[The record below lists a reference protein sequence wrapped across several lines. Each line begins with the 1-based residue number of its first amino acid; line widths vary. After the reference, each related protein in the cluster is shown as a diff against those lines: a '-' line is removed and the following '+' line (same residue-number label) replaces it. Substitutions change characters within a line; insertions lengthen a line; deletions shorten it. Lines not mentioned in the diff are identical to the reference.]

1 MYRSPIFVF
10 LLLFTLYSCTETS
23 KSKATLPTEDT
34 TTTNSVEARKFL
46 DLGMANYAN
55 KKFDSAFYFYNRSK
69 ILYELENDS
78 LMIAYN
84 LVQMAVIQEIFGDYL
99 GSEKN
104 LIEALPYSQ
113 GDLLYQASA
122 YNQLGI
128 SSKQLSNYE
137 DALYYYDK
145 AKSITKDTLPRITIE
160 NNKASVYIQKKEFN
174 TSIKVLEAVIKS
186 DILDTVN
193 VTKAIVLDNLGY
205 SYYKVNRNQEGSNL
219 MNQALTLRKKNNDTY
234 GILGSYLHLSEYFLN
249 RDSKKANEYALAAYQ
264 TTMAIGSIDERLES
278 LSFLVKNNFE
288 RGNNKYALIY
298 IKLNDSIIK
307 VRNNAKNQFAKI
319 KYDSDQNRADNL
331 KLSAQKAQTTLQLE
345 KQKNSTLLLYF
356 VVLLLVFLSVF
367 IINFLKTKSK
377 REKIRIS
384 YNTETRI
391 SKKLHDELANDL
403 YQTMTFAETQD
414 LSTENNKETLLND
427 LDSIYS
433 RTRNISRE
441 NSSIDIGPNFVPNLK
456 EMMSN
461 YSNDAVNILVNGL
474 DVLQN
479 TALETNK
486 KITIYRTLQELLVNM
501 KKHSQCSL
509 VVITFKNIDK
519 KIQIEYTDNGI
530 GVSQEKINLKNGLL
544 NVETR
549 VKAVDG
555 TLTFDN
561 ALQKGFKVNITFPV

>member
-1 MYRSPIFVF
+1 M
-10 LLLFTLYSCTETS
+10 
-23 KSKATLPTEDT
+23 
-34 TTTNSVEARKFL
+34 
-46 DLGMANYAN
+46 
-55 KKFDSAFYFYNRSK
+55 
-69 ILYELENDS
+69 
-78 LMIAYN
+78 
-84 LVQMAVIQEIFGDYL
+84 
-99 GSEKN
+99 
-104 LIEALPYSQ
+104 
-113 GDLLYQASA
+113 
-122 YNQLGI
+122 
-128 SSKQLSNYE
+128 
-137 DALYYYDK
+137 
-145 AKSITKDTLPRITIE
+145 
-160 NNKASVYIQKKEFN
+160 
-174 TSIKVLEAVIKS
+174 
-186 DILDTVN
+186 
-193 VTKAIVLDNLGY
+193 
-205 SYYKVNRNQEGSNL
+205 
-219 MNQALTLRKKNNDTY
+219 
-234 GILGSYLHLSEYFLN
+234 
-249 RDSKKANEYALAAYQ
+249 
-264 TTMAIGSIDERLES
+264 
-278 LSFLVKNNFE
+278 
-288 RGNNKYALIY
+288 
-298 IKLNDSIIK
+298 
-307 VRNNAKNQFAKI
+307 
-319 KYDSDQNRADNL
+319 
-331 KLSAQKAQTTLQLE
+331 
-345 KQKNSTLLLYF
+345 
-356 VVLLLVFLSVF
+356 
-367 IINFLKTKSK
+367 KTKSK

-474 DVLQN
+474 DVVQN

-530 GVSQEKINLKNGLL
+530 GVSKEEINLKNGLL

-561 ALQKGFKVNITFPV
+561 ALHKGFKVNITFPV

>member
-1 MYRSPIFVF
+1 MYRSPIFLF
-10 LLLFTLYSCTETS
+10 LLLFILYSCKEKVKTTAQ
-23 KSKATLPTEDT
+23 SKAEDT
-34 TTTNSVEARKFL
+34 LSQNSLQARRLL

-55 KKFDSAFYFYNRSK
+55 QKFDSAFYFYNRSK
-69 ILYELENDS
+69 LLYEVENDS
-78 LMIAYN
+78 LKIAYN
-84 LVQMAVIQEIFGDYL
+84 LLQMAIIQQIYGDYS

-104 LIEALPYSQ
+104 LVEALPYTQ
-113 GDLLYQASA
+113 GNLLYQSAA

-128 SSKQLSNYE
+128 SSKELYNYD
-137 DALYYYDK
+137 DALYYYEK
-145 AKSITKDTLPRITIE
+145 AKSITKDTLPKISIE
-160 NNKASVYIQKKEFN
+160 NNIASVNIEKKEFN
-174 TSIKVLEAVIKS
+174 TSIKILEAVIKS
-186 DILDTVN
+186 KVLDTVN
-193 VTKAIVLDNLGY
+193 VTKARVLDNLGY
-205 SYYKVNRNQEGSNL
+205 SYFKVSRDQEGLRL
-219 MNQALTLRKKNNDTY
+219 MNKAMEVRKKNKDTY

-249 RDSKKANEYALAAYQ
+249 KDSKKANEYVLGAYQ
-264 TTMAIGSIDERLES
+264 TTMAIGSVDERLES
-278 LSFLVKNNFE
+278 LSFLVKNNFD
-288 RGNNKYALIY
+288 RGNNKYALAY
-298 IKLNDSIIK
+298 IQLNDSIVK

-319 KYDSDQNRADNL
+319 KYDSEQNRADNL

-345 KQKNSTLLLYF
+345 RQKNSTLLLYF
-356 VVLLLVFLSVF
+356 VVLLVVFLSVF
-367 IINFLKTKSK
+367 IINFLRTKSK

-456 EMMSN
+456 AMMSN

-549 VKAVDG
+549 VKAIDG

-561 ALQKGFKVNITFPV
+561 ALQKGFKVNIIFPV

>member
-1 MYRSPIFVF
+1 MLRSPIFVF
-10 LLLFTLYSCTETS
+10 LLLFTVCSCTETM
-23 KSKATLPTEDT
+23 KTKASLATEAT
-34 TTTNSVEARKFL
+34 VTENSIQAEKFL
-46 DLGMANYAN
+46 ELGQENYAN
-55 KKFDSAFYFYNRSK
+55 QKFDSAFYFFNRSK
-69 ILYELENDS
+69 LLFEVENDS
-78 LMIAYN
+78 VKMAYN
-84 LVQMAVIQEIFGDYL
+84 LLQMAIIQEVFGDYL

-113 GDLLYQASA
+113 GILIYQASL

-128 SSKQLSNYE
+128 SSKQLFNFD

-145 AKSITKDTLPRITIE
+145 AKSITKDTLPKISIE
-160 NNKASVYIQKKEFN
+160 NNIASVNIEKKEFY
-174 TSIKVLEAVIKS
+174 TSIKVLEAVVKS
-186 DILDTVN
+186 DVLDTVS
-193 VTKAIVLDNLGY
+193 VTRARVLDNLGY
-205 SYYKVNRNQEGSNL
+205 SYFKVKRDREGLQL
-219 MNQALTLRKKNNDTY
+219 MNEAMAVRKKNKDSY
-234 GILGSYLHLSEYFLN
+234 GIVGSYLHLSEFFMQ
-249 RDSKKANEYALAAYQ
+249 SEPKKAHQYALAAYK
-264 TTMAIGSIDERLES
+264 TTIATGSVDERLES

-288 RGNNKYALIY
+288 PGKNKYALAY
-298 IKLNDSIIK
+298 IQLNDSILK

-319 KYDSDQNRADNL
+319 KYDSDKNRADNL
-331 KLSAQKAQTTLQLE
+331 KLIAQKTQTNLLLE
-345 KQKNSTLLLYF
+345 KQKNRTILLYF
-356 VVLLLVFLSVF
+356 VVSILVSISVF
-367 IINFLKTKSK
+367 IINFLKNKSN

-486 KITIYRTLQELLVNM
+486 KIIIYRTIQELLVNM

-519 KIQIEYTDNGI
+519 KIQIEYMDNGI
-530 GVSQEKINLKNGLL
+530 GVSQEKLNLKNGLL

-549 VKAVDG
+549 VKTIGG

-561 ALQKGFKVNITFPV
+561 ALQRGFKVNITFPV

>member
-1 MYRSPIFVF
+1 
-10 LLLFTLYSCTETS
+10 
-23 KSKATLPTEDT
+23 
-34 TTTNSVEARKFL
+34 
-46 DLGMANYAN
+46 
-55 KKFDSAFYFYNRSK
+55 
-69 ILYELENDS
+69 
-78 LMIAYN
+78 
-84 LVQMAVIQEIFGDYL
+84 
-99 GSEKN
+99 
-104 LIEALPYSQ
+104 
-113 GDLLYQASA
+113 
-122 YNQLGI
+122 
-128 SSKQLSNYE
+128 
-137 DALYYYDK
+137 
-145 AKSITKDTLPRITIE
+145 
-160 NNKASVYIQKKEFN
+160 
-174 TSIKVLEAVIKS
+174 
-186 DILDTVN
+186 
-193 VTKAIVLDNLGY
+193 
-205 SYYKVNRNQEGSNL
+205 
-219 MNQALTLRKKNNDTY
+219 
-234 GILGSYLHLSEYFLN
+234 
-249 RDSKKANEYALAAYQ
+249 
-264 TTMAIGSIDERLES
+264 MAIGSIDERLES

-288 RGNNKYALIY
+288 KGNNKYALIY